1 MNEVIKGADSVG
13 KIFSSVPLKKHE
25 VFKTALTWGGGPYV
39 LALKWMPC
47 FAIKDF
53 IALFIEVR
61 FSAQIQFVWLN
72 SSDNFEL
79 LALNYFYL
87 TVVPVVVMNMLLSN

>member
-1 MNEVIKGADSVG
+1 MNDVIKGADSVG

-25 VFKTALTWGGGPYV
+25 VYKTALTLGGGPYV
-39 LALKWMPC
+39 LALKWMLC

-53 IALFIEVR
+53 IALFTEVR

-72 SSDNFEL
+72 SYDNFEF
-79 LALNYFYL
+79 LALNCF
-87 TVVPVVVMNMLLSN
+87 